1 MFTDVSFVGLAG
13 MLAQTKPAPVCGWGA
28 GLGVWILGS
37 GGPALERK
45 LSHLPSWMT
54 LDNLFLSLSC
64 VLCKRGIVLRI
75 HGITVHLR
83 AATGHGRFS
92 LSEAVWGS
100 DPVGAGAAHSALVE
114 PHQTLIFLLWDF
126 STYFVPPPF
135 FLLEYSPRMDVP
147 FHHLSL
153 CSNVIDSERSS
164 LGSHLPRS
172 FKSSVLISPKCSVR
186 PWNALLFIVGF
197 HPLHWNPEGTL
208 KGSPGCPCL
217 QEPST
222 VLPKAGIR
230 PVITEWIDWQ

>member
-1 MFTDVSFVGLAG
+1 

-45 LSHLPSWMT
+45 LSCLPSWMT

-75 HGITVHLR
+75 HGIAVHLR

-126 STYFVPPPF
+126 STYFVPPPIF
-135 FLLEYSPRMDVP
+135 FAGILSPDGCP
-147 FHHLSL
+147 LS
-153 CSNVIDSERSS
+153 
-164 LGSHLPRS
+164 S
-172 FKSSVLISPKCSVR
+172 FKSLFKCHRLREIFPGLASAV
-186 PWNALLFIVGF
+186 ALSKALF
-197 HPLHWNPEGTL
+197 
-208 KGSPGCPCL
+208 
-217 QEPST
+217 
-222 VLPKAGIR
+222 
-230 PVITEWIDWQ
+230 